1 MKTDKD
7 IVDMMRANEPRT
19 DVNFRKVFFIVIV
32 PFWRKVRRYRRDS
45 SFTYFR
51 IHLLWHTSGNCDER
65 MILLASDFSGAIEG
79 TNEIP
84 VTRPMRNAAAMEV
97 SFTGWTLPNALFLP
111 LYLRRTGG
119 KRGAVGQV
127 GFGPHRNKPL

>member
-1 MKTDKD
+1 MKIDKD
-7 IVDMMRANEPRT
+7 MVDMIRASAPITE
-19 DVNFRKVFFIVIV
+19 VNFRYVFLIVNV
-32 PFWRKVRRYRRDS
+32 PFWRKVHRYGRDA
-45 SFTYFR
+45 SFPYFR

-84 VTRPMRNAAAMEV
+84 VTMPMRNEAAMAAN
-97 SFTGWTLPNALFLP
+97 FTGLTLPTAPVLP
-111 LYLRRTGG
+111 LYIEETGG

>member
-1 MKTDKD
+1 
-7 IVDMMRANEPRT
+7 
-19 DVNFRKVFFIVIV
+19 
-32 PFWRKVRRYRRDS
+32 
-45 SFTYFR
+45 
-51 IHLLWHTSGNCDER
+51 
-65 MILLASDFSGAIEG
+65 MILLASEFSGAIEG

-84 VTRPMRNAAAMEV
+84 VTMPMRNEAAMAAN
-97 SFTGWTLPNALFLP
+97 FTGWTLPKAQFLP